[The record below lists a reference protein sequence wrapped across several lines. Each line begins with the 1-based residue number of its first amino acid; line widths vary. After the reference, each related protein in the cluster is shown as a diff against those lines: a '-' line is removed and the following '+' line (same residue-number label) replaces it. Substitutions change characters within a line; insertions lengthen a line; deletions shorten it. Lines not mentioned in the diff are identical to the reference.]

1 MVTTYQDIVLSP
13 APCQKL
19 HHRDNCY
26 CPVHSKGKDLRVSAW
41 LPPSAPIPSLHQV
54 GGPHRVCPRL
64 PPSAPRARAR
74 AYAGR
79 AVGFSRPERGRPLES
94 PWTQKSWPLPPF
106 PPSEAGPKAS
116 ARFQLRW
123 ERGER
128 LILDRAGGG
137 LLGRRDGKRARTG
150 EARPPLGPSDF
161 IRLML
166 PRLLRTPRARHRT
179 QPRRTRHRRRV
190 AGRPARAV
198 GGGPATTPPEPRA
211 PPDRASRPPSPSP

>member
-1 MVTTYQDIVLSP
+1 MTTATALCTPKGRISESPLGFRPQPPSPLSIKS
-13 APCQKL
+13 A
-19 HHRDNCY
+19 
-26 CPVHSKGKDLRVSAW
+26 DLIAFALASPH
-41 LPPSAPIPSLHQV
+41 LPPERAHAHTQGAQS
-54 GGPHRVCPRL
+54 GL
-64 PPSAPRARAR
+64 P
-74 AYAGR
+74 
-79 AVGFSRPERGRPLES
+79 VGFSRPERGRPLES